1 MCFAH
6 FFFLVIRLNI
16 DYRHFD
22 ANGIEPRFEFGFGM
36 SYTTFAYSALH
47 VKEIENGFA
56 KQEVRDWEA
65 SKPSASGE
73 GSSVAVW

>member
-1 MCFAH
+1 MSPTLIFSSLPSSPC
-6 FFFLVIRLNI
+6 VTSCK
-16 DYRHFD
+16 D
-22 ANGIEPRFEFGFGM
+22 FEFGFGM

-65 SKPSASGE
+65 SKPGASGE